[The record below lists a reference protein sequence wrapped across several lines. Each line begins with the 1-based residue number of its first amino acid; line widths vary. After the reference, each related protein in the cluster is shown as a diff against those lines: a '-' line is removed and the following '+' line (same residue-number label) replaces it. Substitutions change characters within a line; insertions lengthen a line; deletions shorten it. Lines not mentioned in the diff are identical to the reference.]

1 MVRTELNRYK
11 QILEARRAEVAQ
23 MLHQRDA
30 IAIETSADA
39 LDEVQQAAQRALAIA
54 NLDRQSD
61 LLRNVRAALDR
72 IENGT
77 FGICI
82 HCEQEISP
90 KRLAALPWA
99 PPYCITCQ
107 KAADEHEE
115 DLTEV
120 TESLTIGWMAPPE
133 V

>member
-11 QILEARRAEVAQ
+11 QILEARRAELAQ
-23 MLHQRDA
+23 VLHQRDA
-30 IAIETSADA
+30 IAIETSADS
-39 LDEVQQAAQRALAIA
+39 LDEAQQAAEHALTIA

-99 PPYCITCQ
+99 PYCITCQ

-115 DLTEV
+115 GLTEV
-120 TESLTIGWMAPPE
+120 TEIVDDWLDGAA
-133 V
+133 

>member
-11 QILEARRAEVAQ
+11 QILEARWAELAQ
-23 MLHQRDA
+23 VLHQRDA
-30 IAIETSADA
+30 IAIETSADS
-39 LDEVQQAAQRALAIA
+39 LDEAQQAAEHALTIA

-61 LLRNVRAALDR
+61 LLRNVRAAIDR

-99 PPYCITCQ
+99 PYCITCQ

-120 TESLTIGWMAPPE
+120 TEIVNDWLDGA

>member
-1 MVRTELNRYK
+1 
-11 QILEARRAEVAQ
+11 

-39 LDEVQQAAQRALAIA
+39 LDKVQQAVQRALTIA

-61 LLRNVRAALDR
+61 VLRNVRAALHR
-72 IENGT
+72 IENDT

-99 PPYCITCQ
+99 TAHYVP
-107 KAADEHEE
+107 
-115 DLTEV
+115 
-120 TESLTIGWMAPPE
+120 ESRRRARRGPDGSHRDR
-133 V
+133 

>member
-11 QILEARRAEVAQ
+11 QILQTRQAELAL

-30 IAIETSADA
+30 ITIETSADA
-39 LDEVQQAAQRALAIA
+39 LDEGQQAAERALAIA

-61 LLRNVRAALDR
+61 LLRKVRAALDR

-99 PPYCITCQ
+99 PYCITCQ

-120 TESLTIGWMAPPE
+120 TEIVNDWLDGAA
-133 V
+133 

>member
-11 QILEARRAEVAQ
+11 QILQTRQAELAQ
-23 MLHQRDA
+23 VLHQRDA
-30 IAIETSADA
+30 ITIETSADA
-39 LDEVQQAAQRALAIA
+39 LDEGQQAAERALAIA

-77 FGICI
+77 FGVCI

-99 PPYCITCQ
+99 PYCIACQ
-107 KAADEHEE
+107 KASDEHEE

-120 TESLTIGWMAPPE
+120 TEIVIS
-133 V
+133 

>member
-11 QILEARRAEVAQ
+11 QILEVRRAELAQ
-23 MLHQRDA
+23 VLHQRDA
-30 IAIETSADA
+30 IAVETSADSLA
-39 LDEVQQAAQRALAIA
+39 EAQQAAEHALTIA

-99 PPYCITCQ
+99 PYCITCQ

-115 DLTEV
+115 GLTEV
-120 TESLTIGWMAPPE
+120 TEIVNDWLDGA

>member
-11 QILEARRAEVAQ
+11 QLLEARRAELAQ
-23 MLHQRDA
+23 VLHQRDA
-30 IAIETSADA
+30 IAIETSADS
-39 LDEVQQAAQRALAIA
+39 LDEAQQAAEHALTIA
-54 NLDRQSD
+54 NLDRQFD

-77 FGICI
+77 FGVCI

-99 PPYCITCQ
+99 PYCITCQ

-120 TESLTIGWMAPPE
+120 PE
-133 V
+133 IVDDWLDGAA